1 VQATPRFCRWAGHDT
16 TIEGVVSGV
25 KVDLKK
31 SLFILPNLFTLSSV
45 LCGYYSI
52 LILSDRPTSDDF
64 YRAALLIVLA
74 LFFDGIDGRVARLT
88 KTQSA
93 IGVQLDSLADMISFG
108 VAPAILV
115 YQWSLSD
122 FGTVGMLIGF
132 VFVAAGA
139 IRLARFNVTST
150 GDDGQPH
157 TPDKYT
163 QGLPIPA
170 AAGILISIVVA
181 NTLTGKLPFSPII
194 ISALVVTLAVFMVS
208 AMPFRSFKDLRLNL
222 RTVLFISVALGVT
235 IWIALKIHPSMALVW
250 LLAAYVIIGIVES
263 LIVLM
268 NKARAGLDKAS
279 ERSA

>member
-1 VQATPRFCRWAGHDT
+1 M
-16 TIEGVVSGV
+16 

-45 LCGYYSI
+45 LCGYNAI
-52 LILSDRPTSDDF
+52 LILSDQPTSDDF
-64 YRAALLIVLA
+64 YRAALLIVFA

-93 IGVQLDSLADMISFG
+93 IGVQLDSLADVISFG

-115 YQWSLSD
+115 YHWSLAELE
-122 FGTVGMLIGF
+122 TAGMFIGF
-132 VFVAAGA
+132 LYVAAGA
-139 IRLARFNVTST
+139 VRLARFNVSST
-150 GDDGQPH
+150 GDDGQPEH
-157 TPDKYT
+157 PGKYT

-181 NTLTGKLPFSPII
+181 NTLTGKLPFTPYV
-194 ISALVVTLAVFMVS
+194 ISALVLALSIFMVS

-235 IWIALKIHPSMALVW
+235 VWIALKVHPSMALVW

-268 NKARAGLDKAS
+268 HKAKAGIDKAS
-279 ERSA
+279 QRSA

>member
-1 VQATPRFCRWAGHDT
+1 M
-16 TIEGVVSGV
+16 

-45 LCGYYSI
+45 LCGYNAI
-52 LILSDRPTSDDF
+52 LILSDQPSSDDF
-64 YRAALLIVLA
+64 YRAALLIVFA

-93 IGVQLDSLADMISFG
+93 IGVQLDSLADVISFG
-108 VAPAILV
+108 AAPAILV
-115 YQWSLSD
+115 YHWSL
-122 FGTVGMLIGF
+122 FELGTAGMFIGF
-132 VFVAAGA
+132 LYLAAGA
-139 IRLARFNVTST
+139 VRLARFNVTST
-150 GDDGQPH
+150 GDDGQPER
-157 TPDKYT
+157 PGKYT

-181 NTLTGKLPFSPII
+181 NHLTGKLPFSPYL
-194 ISALVVTLAVFMVS
+194 ISLLVLALSVFMVS

-235 IWIALKIHPSMALVW
+235 VWIALTIHPSMALVW

-268 NKARAGLDKAS
+268 NKARAGIDKADQ
-279 ERSA
+279 RSA

>member
-1 VQATPRFCRWAGHDT
+1 M
-16 TIEGVVSGV
+16 

-45 LCGYYSI
+45 LCGYNAI

-64 YRAALLIVLA
+64 YRSALLIVFA

-93 IGVQLDSLADMISFG
+93 IGVQLDSLADVISFG
-108 VAPAILV
+108 VAPAVLV
-115 YQWSLSD
+115 YHWSLSEL
-122 FGTVGMLIGF
+122 GTAGMIVGFL
-132 VFVAAGA
+132 FVAAGA
-139 IRLARFNVTST
+139 VRLARFNVTST
-150 GDDGQPH
+150 DDDGEPER
-157 TPDKYT
+157 PGKYT

-181 NTLTGKLPFSPII
+181 NTLTGKLPFSPFL
-194 ISALVVTLAVFMVS
+194 ISILVVALSIFMVS

-235 IWIALKIHPSMALVW
+235 VWIAMKVHPSMALVW

-268 NKARAGLDKAS
+268 NKARAGIDKANQ
-279 ERSA
+279 RSA

>member
-1 VQATPRFCRWAGHDT
+1 
-16 TIEGVVSGV
+16 V

-45 LCGYYSI
+45 LCGYNAI
-52 LILSDRPTSDDF
+52 LILSDQPTSDDF
-64 YRAALLIVLA
+64 YRAALLIVFA

-93 IGVQLDSLADMISFG
+93 IGVQLDSLADVISFG
-108 VAPAILV
+108 AAPAILV
-115 YQWSLSD
+115 YHWSL
-122 FGTVGMLIGF
+122 FELGTAGMFIGF
-132 VFVAAGA
+132 LYLAAGA
-139 IRLARFNVTST
+139 VRLARFNVTST
-150 GDDGQPH
+150 GDDGQPER
-157 TPDKYT
+157 PGKYT

-181 NTLTGKLPFSPII
+181 NHLTGKLPFSPYL
-194 ISALVVTLAVFMVS
+194 ISLLVLALSVFMVS

-235 IWIALKIHPSMALVW
+235 VWIALTIHPSMALVW

-268 NKARAGLDKAS
+268 NKARAGIDKAS

>member
-1 VQATPRFCRWAGHDT
+1 M
-16 TIEGVVSGV
+16 

-45 LCGYYSI
+45 LCGFNAI
-52 LILSDRPTSDDF
+52 LILSDQPTSDDF
-64 YRAALLIVLA
+64 YRAALLIVFA

-88 KTQSA
+88 KTQTA
-93 IGVQLDSLADMISFG
+93 IGVQLDSLADVISFG

-115 YQWSLSD
+115 YHWSLYEL
-122 FGTVGMLIGF
+122 GTGGMFIGF
-132 VFVAAGA
+132 LYVAAGA
-139 IRLARFNVTST
+139 VRLARFNVTST
-150 GDDGQPH
+150 NDDGQPER
-157 TPDKYT
+157 PGKYT

-181 NTLTGKLPFSPII
+181 NHLTGKLPFTPIL
-194 ISALVVTLAVFMVS
+194 ISSLVLALSVFMVS

-235 IWIALKIHPSMALVW
+235 VWIALKVHPSMALVW

-268 NKARAGLDKAS
+268 HKARAGIDKAS
-279 ERSA
+279 QRSA

>member
-1 VQATPRFCRWAGHDT
+1 
-16 TIEGVVSGV
+16 V

-45 LCGYYSI
+45 LCGYNAI
-52 LILSDRPTSDDF
+52 LILSDQPTSDDF
-64 YRAALLIVLA
+64 YRAALLIVFA

-88 KTQSA
+88 KTQTA
-93 IGVQLDSLADMISFG
+93 IGVQLDSLADVISFG

-115 YQWSLSD
+115 YHWSLAE
-122 FGTVGMLIGF
+122 FGTGGMFIGF
-132 VFVAAGA
+132 LYVAAGA
-139 IRLARFNVTST
+139 VRLARFNVTST
-150 GDDGQPH
+150 GDDGQPGH
-157 TPDKYT
+157 PGKYT

-181 NTLTGKLPFSPII
+181 NHLTGKLPFSPYV
-194 ISALVVTLAVFMVS
+194 ISSLVLALSIFMVS
-208 AMPFRSFKDLRLNL
+208 GMPFRSFKDLRLNV

-235 IWIALKIHPSMALVW
+235 VWIALTVHPSMALVW

-268 NKARAGLDKAS
+268 HKARAGIDKAS
-279 ERSA
+279 QRPT

>member
-1 VQATPRFCRWAGHDT
+1 M
-16 TIEGVVSGV
+16 

-45 LCGYYSI
+45 LCGYNAI
-52 LILSDRPTSDDF
+52 LILSDQPNSDDF
-64 YRAALLIVLA
+64 YRAALLIVFA

-93 IGVQLDSLADMISFG
+93 IGVQLDSLADVISFG

-115 YQWSLSD
+115 YHWSLAELE
-122 FGTVGMLIGF
+122 TAGMFIGF
-132 VFVAAGA
+132 LYVAAGA
-139 IRLARFNVTST
+139 VRLARFNVTST
-150 GDDGQPH
+150 SDDGQPEH
-157 TPDKYT
+157 PGKYT

-181 NTLTGKLPFSPII
+181 NTLTGKLPFTPYV
-194 ISALVVTLAVFMVS
+194 ISALVLALSIFMVS

-235 IWIALKIHPSMALVW
+235 VWIALKVHPSMALVW

-268 NKARAGLDKAS
+268 HKAKAGIDKAS
-279 ERSA
+279 QRSA

>member
-1 VQATPRFCRWAGHDT
+1 M
-16 TIEGVVSGV
+16 

-45 LCGYYSI
+45 LCGYNAI
-52 LILSDRPTSDDF
+52 LILSDQPTSDDF
-64 YRAALLIVLA
+64 YRAALLIVFA

-88 KTQSA
+88 KTQTA
-93 IGVQLDSLADMISFG
+93 IGVQLDSLADVISFG

-115 YQWSLSD
+115 YHWSLVELD
-122 FGTVGMLIGF
+122 TGGMFIGF
-132 VFVAAGA
+132 LYVAAGA
-139 IRLARFNVTST
+139 VRLARFNVTST
-150 GDDGQPH
+150 GDDGQPGH
-157 TPDKYT
+157 PGKYT

-181 NTLTGKLPFSPII
+181 NHLTGKLPFSPYV
-194 ISALVVTLAVFMVS
+194 ISSLVLALSIFMVS
-208 AMPFRSFKDLRLNL
+208 GMPFRSFKDLRLNV

-235 IWIALKIHPSMALVW
+235 VWIALKVHPSMALVW

-268 NKARAGLDKAS
+268 HKARAGIDKAS
-279 ERSA
+279 QRST

>member
-1 VQATPRFCRWAGHDT
+1 M
-16 TIEGVVSGV
+16 

-45 LCGYYSI
+45 LCGYNAI
-52 LILSDRPTSDDF
+52 LILSDQPTSDDF
-64 YRAALLIVLA
+64 YRAALLIVFA

-88 KTQSA
+88 KTQTA
-93 IGVQLDSLADMISFG
+93 IGVQLDSLADVISFG

-115 YQWSLSD
+115 YHWSLVRARHRRDVHWFLSTSQLAP
-122 FGTVGMLIGF
+122 FGSRVSTSP
-132 VFVAAGA
+132 
-139 IRLARFNVTST
+139 RLAMT
-150 GDDGQPH
+150 GSPEHPG
-157 TPDKYT
+157 KYT

-181 NTLTGKLPFSPII
+181 NHLTGKLPFSPYL
-194 ISALVVTLAVFMVS
+194 ISSLVLALSIFMVS
-208 AMPFRSFKDLRLNL
+208 AMPFRSFKDLRLNV

-235 IWIALKIHPSMALVW
+235 VWIALKVHPSMALVW

-268 NKARAGLDKAS
+268 HKARAGIDKAS
-279 ERSA
+279 QRSA